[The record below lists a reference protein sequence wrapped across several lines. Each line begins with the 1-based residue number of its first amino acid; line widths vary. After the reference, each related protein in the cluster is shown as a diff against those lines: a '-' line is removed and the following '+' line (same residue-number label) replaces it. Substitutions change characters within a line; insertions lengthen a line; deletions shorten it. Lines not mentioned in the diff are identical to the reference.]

1 MQLSSLL
8 TEKTVRRALE
18 EDLGH
23 GFDVTADAIIT
34 EATEAKASIIARED
48 GILAGLIP
56 CLSAFMLIDSDL
68 DIEMHAQDGTYLEAG
83 QTIAIISGPARAILT
98 AERTAL
104 NFLIHLSGIATLTNQ
119 YVQAVEETSAIIT
132 CTRKT
137 LPGLRAFQKYA
148 VYIGG
153 GKNHRFGLD
162 DAILIKDNHVAI
174 AGGVKPALDLARQR
188 AGHMVKIEIE
198 VDTLDQF
205 KEVLGHGGADI
216 TMLDNFTPE
225 QLQKAAALNNGK
237 MILEASGGVNLATV
251 RDIAETGVDYISV
264 GALTHSAQALDIGL
278 DIDIEQ

>member
-34 EATEAKASIIARED
+34 EATEAKASLVARED
-48 GILAGLIP
+48 GVLAGLIP

-83 QTIAIISGPARAILT
+83 QTIAVISGPARAILT

-119 YVQAVEETSAIIT
+119 YVQAVEETGAVIT

-174 AGGVKPALDLARQR
+174 AGGIKPALDLARQR

-198 VDTLDQF
+198 VDTLEQF
-205 KEVLGHGGADI
+205 EEVLGHGGADI
-216 TMLDNFTPE
+216 IMLDNFTPE
-225 QLQKAAALNNGK
+225 QLQKAAALNDGK
-237 MILEASGGVNLATV
+237 MILEASGGVNLAIV